1 MIVEA
6 LKASNGN
13 VGQAATALGLTRRM
27 LGLRMD
33 RHGLTYKTFR
43 TAGLRPRN

>member
-1 MIVEA
+1 MTSLELTTDDA
-6 LKASNGN
+6 MSKG
-13 VGQAATALGLTRRM
+13 LGPLTRRM

-33 RHGLTYKTFR
+33 RHRLTYKTFR